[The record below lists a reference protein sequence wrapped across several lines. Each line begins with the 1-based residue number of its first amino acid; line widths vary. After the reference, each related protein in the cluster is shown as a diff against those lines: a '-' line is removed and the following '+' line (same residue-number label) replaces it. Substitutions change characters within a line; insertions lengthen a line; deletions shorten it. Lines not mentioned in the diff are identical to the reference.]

1 MGDGNGNVA
10 GNFDFG
16 VVYSELG
23 HAQDGLKGWN
33 LLGNP
38 YPCTISWNALS
49 NTDVENSFWLWDGEG
64 YQFYQT
70 TGGMTGGSN
79 GVNITGNIPSGQAF
93 FIRALQTGTP
103 SLMASEEDKMPTASP
118 LMLSSTTSDRLGMT
132 LHQLDQNN
140 NSVKSDRG
148 FVRFSQT
155 ATVDYD
161 DNADL
166 VKLSNP
172 KLNLSSYQV
181 AGNRLAINVLPFSQ
195 TSVKLSVTGNAGTY
209 SLNFDG
215 LGSFAAGSQFF
226 LQDKH
231 LNTITNLTSQ
241 PDYGFS
247 ITTNAASQGD
257 DRFELVVVPMAVTG
271 LDSGIADKTDV
282 LCILTRPIA
291 GLR

>member
-1 MGDGNGNVA
+1 
-10 GNFDFG
+10 
-16 VVYSELG
+16 
-23 HAQDGLKGWN
+23 
-33 LLGNP
+33 
-38 YPCTISWNALS
+38 
-49 NTDVENSFWLWDGEG
+49 
-64 YQFYQT
+64 
-70 TGGMTGGSN
+70 
-79 GVNITGNIPSGQAF
+79 
-93 FIRALQTGTP
+93 
-103 SLMASEEDKMPTASP
+103 
-118 LMLSSTTSDRLGMT
+118 MT

-148 FVRFSQT
+148 FVRFSNT
-155 ATVDYD
+155 ATVAYD

-181 AGNRLAINVLPFSQ
+181 AGHRLAINVLPFGQ
-195 TSVKLSVTGNAGTY
+195 QSVKLSVTGDAGTY

-241 PDYGFS
+241 PNYAFS
-247 ITTNAASQGD
+247 ITSNTASQGD

-271 LDSGIADKTDV
+271 LNSNTNTADKAAISV
-282 LCILTRPIA
+282 YPNPAHSWFEIA
-291 GLR
+291 GGTAGNEFVLVTSTGQTVKVGPTDQQ